1 MNQDTREVQKMS
13 ITVHSEAGTAV
24 TEALREAGIESIR
37 FMPGNPVQ
45 GEHACIE
52 LCLTALQAAKVIDT
66 VLPAVTLQTRGYSGE
81 VVVASLGP
89 HTGPQ
94 SGCGQET
101 VASGKGETPYA
112 TE

>member
-37 FMPGNPVQ
+37 LMPGNPVQ

-52 LCLTALQAAKVIDT
+52 LCLTGLQAAKVIDT
-66 VLPAVTLQTRGYSGE
+66 VLPTVTLQTRGYSGK

-89 HTGPQ
+89 HTGLQ
-94 SGCGQET
+94 SGCRQEA
-101 VASGKGETPYA
+101 VASGKEETPYA